1 MATTLVLL
9 NFLAS
14 SEVKVRLDE
23 VPPRKR
29 SQPGAPL
36 AATVAGELR
45 RGPAA
50 AESAA
55 PPIREAA
62 RARSGDTS
70 SGAKLK
76 KYSFK
81 NGNKLE
87 PEDFPLHSPYLHV
100 PLDKSQARGRQEE
113 RKF

>member
-55 PPIREAA
+55 PPREGA

-70 SGAKLK
+70 SGAKLNE
-76 KYSFK
+76 YSFK
-81 NGNKLE
+81 DGNSRG
-87 PEDFPLHSPYLHV
+87 FS
-100 PLDKSQARGRQEE
+100 KSQENAKDIYLGDSRLPSPLCWLSS
-113 RKF
+113 

>member
-1 MATTLVLL
+1 MVLL

-14 SEVKVRLDE
+14 SDVKVRLED

-55 PPIREAA
+55 PPTEGA
-62 RARSGDTS
+62 RARSGDAS

-76 KYSFK
+76 RYSFK
-81 NGNKLE
+81 YENLRGFRKGQENAKDIYLG
-87 PEDFPLHSPYLHV
+87 DSRLPLHSACSHNPDWV
-100 PLDKSQARGRQEE
+100 V
-113 RKF
+113 

>member
-45 RGPAA
+45 RGPVA

-55 PPIREAA
+55 LPRAGA

-76 KYSFK
+76 RYSFK
-81 NGNKLE
+81 DGNL
-87 PEDFPLHSPYLHV
+87 
-100 PLDKSQARGRQEE
+100 RG
-113 RKF
+113 F

>member
-1 MATTLVLL
+1 MAATLVLL

-50 AESAA
+50 TAAESAA
-55 PPIREAA
+55 PPREGA

-70 SGAKLK
+70 SGARLK
-76 KYSFK
+76 RHSFK
-81 NGNKLE
+81 DGN
-87 PEDFPLHSPYLHV
+87 S
-100 PLDKSQARGRQEE
+100 
-113 RKF
+113 

>member
-36 AATVAGELR
+36 AATVAGEQR
-45 RGPAA
+45 RGPAAA

-55 PPIREAA
+55 PPREGA

-70 SGAKLK
+70 SGAKLNED
-76 KYSFK
+76 SFK
-81 NGNKLE
+81 DGNSGSLKGHGNE
-87 PEDFPLHSPYLHV
+87 EDFLGNGSKGSVKDL
-100 PLDKSQARGRQEE
+100 
-113 RKF
+113 

>member
-1 MATTLVLL
+1 MVLL

-50 AESAA
+50 ASAA
-55 PPIREAA
+55 PAREGA

-70 SGAKLK
+70 SGAKLNE
-76 KYSFK
+76 YSFK
-81 NGNKLE
+81 DGNSGG
-87 PEDFPLHSPYLHV
+87 F
-100 PLDKSQARGRQEE
+100 
-113 RKF
+113 